1 MYNNLQIKVR
11 CRQAAAFLVIL
22 VVVEEDGFLN
32 ESLGRKHGESER
44 LENVRDYLLINKDES
59 LLCWSDY
66 IDAPAA
72 ASTLLD
78 LTLLVNE

>member
-1 MYNNLQIKVR
+1 MTN
-11 CRQAAAFLVIL
+11 L

-66 IDAPAA
+66 IDAAG
-72 ASTLLD
+72 STLLD